1 MQLSGFIFLRGF
13 TMLDLTICWIWSCD
27 IHIWDVHEYTV
38 FLCTSVIR
46 TTIDVIKRLIA
57 VKYEIANSNFVLKII
72 LWKRYMLVNLF
83 LFSKLFAI
91 ASFIVTNFYNV
102 LKYLE
107 VLAIYLPGLP
117 SFMKKNIEEV
127 EKVFYFAIL

>member
-1 MQLSGFIFLRGF
+1 
-13 TMLDLTICWIWSCD
+13 
-27 IHIWDVHEYTV
+27 
-38 FLCTSVIR
+38 
-46 TTIDVIKRLIA
+46 
-57 VKYEIANSNFVLKII
+57 
-72 LWKRYMLVNLF
+72 MLVNLF